1 MAIIS
6 VCLASLFLAIGNLF
20 MRKSIDS
27 GGGTKTYLAL
37 QLSFSLI
44 VAILLGPVKAHTYAI
59 NGQVTIFGMFT
70 GLMLVGLLFFLGKAL
85 EKGPSGLTFSIL
97 SSAAVFPGLVMALI
111 YGKAHG
117 FTYTVWHAIGSVLV
131 IAGLFWA
138 SKKVSGFD
146 SALVGQNPRRIAQW
160 LVFVA
165 MMFVLHILLLLLY
178 QWRGL
183 ILSTDQLS
191 LVTGLFTP
199 EKLGSEWFVPMMYL
213 GAVSVQMAVFL
224 KTERRWP
231 SPKEW
236 LYSFAGG
243 TANSLCTFFLL
254 YGTKTASALESLV
267 IFPIYSIGTI
277 VFSNLWSQRLYGE
290 QVNWRACQ
298 ICAVGIVLASVDW
311 RVALSAFGW

>member
-6 VCLASLFLAIGNLF
+6 VCLASLCLAIGNLF

-27 GGGTKTYLAL
+27 GGGAKTYLAL
-37 QLSFSLI
+37 QLSFSLL
-44 VAILLGPVKAHTYAI
+44 VAILLGPVKAQTYSI
-59 NGQVTIFGMFT
+59 NGQVACFGLFT

-97 SSAAVFPGLVMALI
+97 SSAAVFPGLVMAVV

-117 FTYTVWHAIGSVLV
+117 FTYTVWHAMGSVLV

-138 SKKVSGFD
+138 GKKVS
-146 SALVGQNPRRIAQW
+146 VIEVEGQKPKRVMKW
-160 LVFVA
+160 FVFVTA
-165 MMFVLHILLLLLY
+165 MFVLHILLLLLY

-183 ILSTDQLS
+183 ILSTNQLS
-191 LVTGLFTP
+191 LVTNFFTP
-199 EKLGSEWFVPMMYL
+199 EKLGNEWFVPMMYV
-213 GAVSVQMAVFL
+213 GAVSVQMSYFL

-243 TANSLCTFFLL
+243 TVNSLCTFFLL
-254 YGTKTASALESLV
+254 YGTKTASALESLI

-298 ICAVGIVLASVDW
+298 ICAMGIVLASVDW
-311 RVALSAFGW
+311 RVAVAALGW